1 MHCLL
6 LLFLYERCG
15 DVVQASVMVFAVVL
29 LCRRVR
35 IRLSLPAEIS
45 FCTYAIDAV
54 RHATNSALFVLLTA
68 F

>member
-1 MHCLL
+1 
-6 LLFLYERCG
+6 LYERCG

-35 IRLSLPAEIS
+35 IRASLPAEIS